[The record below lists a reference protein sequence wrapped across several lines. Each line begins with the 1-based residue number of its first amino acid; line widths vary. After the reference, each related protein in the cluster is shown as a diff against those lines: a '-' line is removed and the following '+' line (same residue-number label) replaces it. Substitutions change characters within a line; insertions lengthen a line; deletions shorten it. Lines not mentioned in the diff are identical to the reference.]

1 MIGFLNL
8 NKPKGLTSHDCV
20 ARVRRLL
27 KIKRVGHGGTLDP
40 AASGV
45 LPIAVGKAT
54 RLLNYLPTKKAYRAV
69 IRFGVTTSTDD
80 MEGEIISTKSAAGL
94 TLAEIEAQLHNFIG
108 TIEQIPPIYS
118 AIQVDGK
125 RLYKL
130 AREGKQVDV
139 PSRQVEIEKIDVL
152 NWYPGEFPEL
162 ELEITCGGGTY
173 IRAIARDLGNCVNTG
188 GTLASLTRT
197 LSCGFE
203 LASSMTLESL
213 ADDLESDS
221 FPLVPLKAGL
231 SHLNSKIL
239 PQDLAKR
246 WCQGQRIYVAKREE
260 EGRGKKEEVFVRV
273 EGEDEICLGIGELFT
288 DEDGWLLVPKVVIGN
303 E

>member
-80 MEGEIISTKSAAGL
+80 MEGEIISTKSASGL

-203 LASSMTLESL
+203 LASSITLESL

-221 FPLVPLKAGL
+221 FSLVPLKVGL
-231 SHLNSKIL
+231 TYLNSKIL
-239 PQDLAKR
+239 PQDLALR
-246 WCQGQRIYVAKREE
+246 WCQGQRIYVAQKKEE
-260 EGRGKKEEVFVRV
+260 ERGKKEEVIVRV
-273 EGEDEICLGIGELFT
+273 EGEDGICLGIGELFA

-303 E
+303 

>member
-80 MEGEIISTKSAAGL
+80 MEGEIISTKSASGL

-203 LASSMTLESL
+203 LASSISLESL
-213 ADDLESDS
+213 ADDLQGDS
-221 FPLVPLKAGL
+221 FSLITLKVGL
-231 SHLNSKIL
+231 SHLNNKII

-246 WCQGQRIYVAKREE
+246 WCQGQRIYVVQKKEE
-260 EGRGKKEEVFVRV
+260 RRGKKEEVFVRV
-273 EGEDEICLGIGELFT
+273 EGENGICLGIGELFA
-288 DEDGWLLVPKVVIGN
+288 DEDGWLLVPKVVIA
-303 E
+303 

>member
-80 MEGEIISTKSAAGL
+80 LEGEIISTKSAAGL

-203 LASSMTLESL
+203 LASSISLESL
-213 ADDLESDS
+213 ADDLQGDS
-221 FPLVPLKAGL
+221 FSLITLKVGL
-231 SHLNSKIL
+231 SHLNNKII

-246 WCQGQRIYVAKREE
+246 WCQGQRIYVVQKKEE
-260 EGRGKKEEVFVRV
+260 RRGKKEEVFVRV
-273 EGEDEICLGIGELFT
+273 EGENGICLGIGELFA
-288 DEDGWLLVPKVVIGN
+288 DEDGWLLVPKVVIA
-303 E
+303 

>member
-80 MEGEIISTKSAAGL
+80 LEGEIIATKSAAGL

-203 LASSMTLESL
+203 LASSISLESL
-213 ADDLESDS
+213 ADDLQGDS
-221 FPLVPLKAGL
+221 FSLITLKVGL
-231 SHLNSKIL
+231 SHLNNKII

-246 WCQGQRIYVAKREE
+246 WCQGQRIYVVQKKEE
-260 EGRGKKEEVFVRV
+260 RRGKKEEVFVRV
-273 EGEDEICLGIGELFT
+273 EGENGICLGIGELFA
-288 DEDGWLLVPKVVIGN
+288 DEDGWLLVPKVVIA
-303 E
+303 